1 MSQARKI
8 AGVRRSNKYMALV
21 EQLGLTDAAALAVL
35 GHTVEPKADPR
46 LAELIEAGF
55 TPEEAAELL
64 EDTDTTPDTEPEPE
78 PEPEPELTSKDRADA
93 LVAEHDLTFT
103 RGRVYLSRDAIE
115 AQVRV
120 FKTGTPEIVATSG
133 VGRAKAVVF
142 YLSESG
148 DLAAQHLTDAV

>member
-8 AGVRRSNKYMALV
+8 AGVRRSNKYIALV
-21 EQLGLTDAAALAVL
+21 EQLGLTDTAALAVL

-46 LAELIEAGF
+46 LAELVEAGF

-64 EDTDTTPDTEPEPE
+64 EDTDTEPDTEPE
-78 PEPEPELTSKDRADA
+78 PEPEPELTSKERADA

-148 DLAAQHLTDAV
+148 DLAAQHLTDAQ